1 METNLEQ
8 GHNIGNNVLLQE
20 NSETL
25 PQCTDMPLFA
35 DCTLLINVK
44 HFNPDSYCNDN
55 YYYSKFC
62 CKSCTE
68 AGLPLHEA
76 FLKTMGEEFNENYQ
90 IKLAERSKKLESIY
104 CKRIFSK
111 SPDVFKF
118 VRFVQL
124 LEPSDLTE
132 FCKVIDSRTFE
143 KK

>member
-1 METNLEQ
+1 VTE
-8 GHNIGNNVLLQE
+8 IQE
-20 NSETL
+20 NIETL

-90 IKLAERSKKLESIY
+90 IKLAERNEVTGETDSDETINIEY
-104 CKRIFSK
+104 
-111 SPDVFKF
+111 
-118 VRFVQL
+118 
-124 LEPSDLTE
+124 EPE
-132 FCKVIDSRTFE
+132 YE
-143 KK
+143 Y